1 MIVSAQSTATATDVA
16 TDDPSS
22 HLHER
27 HQPHP
32 IKGVWR
38 LLGEDRPVVEIRAL
52 SPKGS
57 RRKLDPFV
65 QHFRDCDYKDSA
77 SLKIDFESTA
87 LALNTEGYNLYTPI
101 NPIRTDFRGPGGARD
116 TNIECRTWMLVDI
129 DRKGDTSCPA
139 SEEEVDAARAVARSI
154 RDYLA
159 SLGWPSPIAMESGN
173 GFHLYYPLAH
183 LENSGAVCAQIKR
196 TLSGLATKFD
206 NDTVCVDRSVYNAS
220 RITKIPGTI
229 ARKGTESEGRP
240 YRMAM
245 IVDDL

>member
-1 MIVSAQSTATATDVA
+1 MSPLGCPV
-16 TDDPSS
+16 
-22 HLHER
+22 
-27 HQPHP
+27 
-32 IKGVWR
+32 KGVWR

-57 RRKLDPFV
+57 PRKLNPFV
-65 QHFRDCDYKDSA
+65 QHFRQCDYADYA

-87 LALNTEGYNLYTPI
+87 LALNMEGYNLYTVM
-101 NPIRTDFRGPGGARD
+101 NPIKSDFACHGAVKD
-116 TNIECRTWMLVDI
+116 ADIECRTWLLTDI

-159 SLGWPSPIAMESGN
+159 SLEWPSPIAMESGN
-173 GFHLYYPLAH
+173 GFHLYYRLAH
-183 LENSGAVCAQIKR
+183 LENSDAVSAQIKR
-196 TLSGLATKFD
+196 TLIGLATKFD
-206 NDTVCVDRSVYNAS
+206 NDTVGVDRVVYNAG

-229 ARKGTESEGRP
+229 ARKGIESEGRP